1 MLGADACKATRGTS
15 MTLALRTMKKT
26 LIVCLAI
33 SVLLN
38 VGLAAGWLN
47 TTLIGCA
54 ETPSERLGVLTRD
67 VEVGRFGESSALFTL
82 PKGLV
87 VRKASASGMGWF
99 EPFRFRL
106 VVTTNDESL
115 VAYSDGELRPDADAE
130 YYSADVVLRAAG
142 ETDVDEE
149 R

>member
-1 MLGADACKATRGTS
+1 MGS
-15 MTLALRTMKKT
+15 
-26 LIVCLAI
+26 
-33 SVLLN
+33 
-38 VGLAAGWLN
+38 
-47 TTLIGCA
+47 
-54 ETPSERLGVLTRD
+54 D
-67 VEVGRFGESSALFTL
+67 VEVGRFDESSPLFTL

-115 VAYSDGELRPDADAE
+115 VAYSGGELDPHTDAE
-130 YYSADVVLRAAG
+130 YYSADVALRAAG
-142 ETDVDEE
+142 ETGDDEE